1 MAARTQTKA
10 ARLREALQ
18 RRDAAI
24 VDETLW
30 RELQAELAPVSA
42 EYLRRLLRQSG
53 IPLSPLVEGV
63 RQDTFE
69 DVERTLLAL
78 ERDYA
83 TADEPRRTAC
93 RREVIAAKDRARWAL
108 RRLPDGDPRRKL
120 KQEMILWMITW
131 LENPGVFVAWVAL
144 RVGRM
149 GKLGADY

>member
-1 MAARTQTKA
+1 MAVRTQTKA

-24 VDETLW
+24 VDEALW
-30 RELQAELAPVSA
+30 RELRTELAPVSA

-53 IPLSPLVEGV
+53 VPLSPLVEGV

-69 DVERTLLAL
+69 DLERTLLAL
-78 ERDYA
+78 EREYA

-108 RRLPDGDPRRKL
+108 RRLPAPDPRREL
-120 KQEMILWMITW
+120 KQEMSLWMLTW
-131 LENPGVFVAWVAL
+131 LENPGVFSAWLAL
-144 RVGRM
+144 RVGQLA
-149 GKLGADY
+149 KLRGDC